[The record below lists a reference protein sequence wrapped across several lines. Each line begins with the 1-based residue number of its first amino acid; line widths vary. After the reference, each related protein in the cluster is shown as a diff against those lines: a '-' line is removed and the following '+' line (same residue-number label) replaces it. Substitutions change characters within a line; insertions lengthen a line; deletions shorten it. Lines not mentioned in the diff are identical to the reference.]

1 MKKYLLALT
10 FSIITIGTFAQT
22 IRYGLKAGV
31 NLAKFVSDNSNYQ
44 SAKLYTGFNFGGIM
58 DIDYGNITIQPGL
71 IFTAKGERNYAPLAA
86 GSMGGSASYV
96 NYAVH
101 YLELPVNILINFDIA
116 KPVKFQLGGGPYFAY
131 NIGNDVNW
139 YYYKKTDVGA
149 NLFAGFV
156 LDKKYLLNAQ
166 YGFGISDA
174 TKGDDMQNRVLS
186 FSVGY
191 LFK

>member
-1 MKKYLLALT
+1 MKKYILALT
-10 FSIITIGTFAQT
+10 FSIITADAFAQT
-22 IRYGLKAGV
+22 IRYGLKGGI

-71 IFTAKGERNYAPLAA
+71 MFTAKGERNYAPVAP
-86 GSMGGSASYV
+86 GSMGGSITYV
-96 NYAVH
+96 NYH
-101 YLELPVNILINFDIA
+101 IYYLEVPVNILINFEIA
-116 KPVKFQLGGGPYFAY
+116 KSLKMQLGGGPYFAY
-131 NIGNDVNW
+131 NVGNDVSW
-139 YYYKKTDVGA
+139 YYYKKTDIGA

-156 LDKKYLLNAQ
+156 LEKKYLLNAQ

-174 TKGDDMQNRVLS
+174 SKGGDIHNRVLS
-186 FSVGY
+186 FSVGC